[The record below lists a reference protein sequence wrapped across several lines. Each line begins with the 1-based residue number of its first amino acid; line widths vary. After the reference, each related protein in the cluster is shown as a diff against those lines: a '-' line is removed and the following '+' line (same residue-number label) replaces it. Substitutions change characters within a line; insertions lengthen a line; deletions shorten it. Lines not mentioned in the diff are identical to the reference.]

1 MKTLQSLLKQ
11 YTFDEIL
18 PYFQELY
25 RKNEPEQVEH
35 LNWEGY
41 RKIYQSLQDLEVES
55 SSCYICLSSRW
66 EGCVPMIDMNC
77 RVIHGKIMCGPVA
90 TYLSWPEI
98 VGMKICVRKGVVI
111 TPQELVAG
119 LLWEM
124 TYFGGS
130 EEQIK
135 DNLFD
140 KLIERVEKKTK
151 SET

>member
-25 RKNEPEQVEH
+25 RKNEPEQAEH

-55 SSCYICLSSRW
+55 LSCYICLSSRW

-90 TYLSWPEI
+90 TYLSWSEI

>member
-1 MKTLQSLLKQ
+1 
-11 YTFDEIL
+11 
-18 PYFQELY
+18 
-25 RKNEPEQVEH
+25 
-35 LNWEGY
+35 
-41 RKIYQSLQDLEVES
+41 
-55 SSCYICLSSRW
+55 
-66 EGCVPMIDMNC
+66 MIDMNC